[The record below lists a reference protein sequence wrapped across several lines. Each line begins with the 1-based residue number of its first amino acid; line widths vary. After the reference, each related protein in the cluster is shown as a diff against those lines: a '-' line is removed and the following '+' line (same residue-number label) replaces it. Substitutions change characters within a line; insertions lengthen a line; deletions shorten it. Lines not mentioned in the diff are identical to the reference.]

1 MMMKSLVLTLAI
13 LGYSASMHANA
24 SSTIPTYVTGVITE
38 VEPIYKKRNVSIPIS
53 VCDDVQV
60 PIYGPATNPSAVDR
74 LTAGVVGGA
83 LGSTITGGASEVV
96 VTALGAILG
105 AGFIANTNPNGPQ
118 KIVAYQTNR
127 TCATQ
132 MDTRVEQVL
141 THYIV
146 MVKANDQV
154 STFNTTKKYIVGD
167 AVKIELSQSLK

>member
-1 MMMKSLVLTLAI
+1 MKIIKSLALALVI
-13 LGYSASMHANA
+13 LSSSCVYAN
-24 SSTIPTYVTGVITE
+24 SNYITGVITE
-38 VEPIYKKRNVSIPIS
+38 VEPVYKKRNSTIPVS

-60 PIYGPATNPSAVDR
+60 PIYGPATNPSAMDR
-74 LTAGVVGGA
+74 LTAGLVGGS
-83 LGSTITGGASEVV
+83 LGSTITGGASEAV

-132 MDTRVEQVL
+132 MDVRVEQVL

-146 MVKANDQV
+146 MVKANDKL
-154 STFNTTKKYIVGD
+154 SAFNTTKKYMVGD
-167 AVKIELSQSLK
+167 TVKIELSQSLK